1 MFACDLGTTALA
13 VKPCSNNTVMT
24 LSSFFPYSA
33 VSSPIS
39 SPFFDI
45 PVKLKS
51 FGIN

>member
-13 VKPCSNNTVMT
+13 FKPCSNNTVMT
-24 LSSFFPYSA
+24 LSFFPYSA
-33 VSSPIS
+33 VSSAIS